1 MTKIDPKPVFVQP
14 TVKFVN
20 PADLRD
26 GLGWFVYGLQCHAR
40 GEPITEKLLKV
51 VREAIF
57 AMHEANMF
65 VPDAIHSIKIGYKYE
80 TFALSLIHPYGFKI
94 TLLCDYQKNDRII
107 INDDVG
113 NPLNIGTMYK

>member
-14 TVKFVN
+14 AELVN
-20 PADLRD
+20 LADLRDD
-26 GLGWFVYGLQCHAR
+26 GLGWFIYGIAAHAR
-40 GEPITEKLLKV
+40 GEPIGDGVLKV
-51 VREAIF
+51 VRKTIF

-65 VPDAIHSIKIGYKYE
+65 APDAIHSIKRGYKYE

-113 NPLNIGTMYK
+113 NPLTIGTMYN